1 MMRPVVVRIF
11 LATIVLG
18 AAGNTDAEGGE
29 THRFRY
35 SASLFGI
42 PIGKADFTSRLEEDR
57 FEVSGRFASA
67 GVARLFDRTDGRVTS
82 KGQLSSQSVVP
93 SSYELAYTSGKK
105 REITSI
111 RYDKGQI
118 AKTVITPKPKKR
130 AKDWVAVSKD
140 DLTDAL
146 DPLAALLSPVQDASG
161 VCNRRFKV
169 FDGEMRADIVFSPVP
184 KGERIGRDLITCKA
198 RFIPI
203 SGYRRGRSTIAF
215 LRDKA
220 RILVAFKPLGAR
232 GHHTPV
238 QARIGTKIGTVYIEG
253 RPVD

>member
-1 MMRPVVVRIF
+1 MRPAIVRIF
-11 LATIVLG
+11 LVIFLLG
-18 AAGNTDAEGGE
+18 TTGNAGAEGGE
-29 THRFRY
+29 THRFQY

-42 PIGKADFTSRLEEDR
+42 PIGRADFTSRLEENR

-82 KGQLSSQSVVP
+82 KGRLSRQSVVP
-93 SSYELAYTSGKK
+93 SFYELAYTSGKK
-105 REITSI
+105 RETTSI
-111 RYDKGQI
+111 QYKKGQVV
-118 AKTVITPKPKKR
+118 KTVITPKPKKR
-130 AKDWVAVSKD
+130 GNDWVAVSKE

-146 DPLAALLSPVQDASG
+146 DPLSALLSPAKSG
-161 VCNRRFKV
+161 SDVCKRRFKV
-169 FDGEMRADIVFSPVP
+169 FDGEMRADIVFSPAA
-184 KGERIGRDLITCKA
+184 KGERVGRDLITCKA

-203 SGYRRGRSTIAF
+203 SGYRKGRSTIAF

-220 RILVAFKPLGAR
+220 RILVSFKPLGSR

-238 QARIGTKIGTVYIEG
+238 QAQIATKIGTVHIQG